1 MRWLLFLVEA
11 ETASAFDDLVLK
23 DRSLD
28 FQHALVLYQ
37 LVYLI
42 YHVVNYTSLLLDEL
56 LLLPDVLDDLV
67 GKHSFR
73 DFQFLRQVPDT
84 LVELLQV
91 YGLSESDLQLLGLIS
106 KKPIT

>member
-11 ETASAFDDLVLK
+11 ESASAFVDLVLK

-42 YHVVNYTSLLLDEL
+42 YHVVDYTSLLFDEL
-56 LLLPDVLDDLV
+56 VLFSDVLHDLV

-73 DFQFLRQVPDT
+73 NFQLLRQIPDT

-91 YGLSESDLQLLGLIS
+91 DGLSESDLQLLCLIS